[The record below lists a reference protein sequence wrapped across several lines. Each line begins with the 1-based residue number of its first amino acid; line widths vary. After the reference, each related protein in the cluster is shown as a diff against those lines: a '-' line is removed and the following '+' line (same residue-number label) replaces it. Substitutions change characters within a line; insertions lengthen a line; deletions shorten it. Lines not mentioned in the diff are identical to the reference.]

1 MYRIL
6 LPELIPICRNQFGGR
21 EFLRRFRK
29 DDKAQASRI
38 LYKKD
43 VTVCHTTADPC
54 PMKYAPNGLPREA
67 AKAEDVGYAIMMD
80 SLEYMENDVEYVRK
94 VSRKSFSE
102 VLNKVPKLEKIE
114 DYNFYFSLFIV
125 RFVQKMLH
133 LPIDSECKFTAGW
146 KFNWKNPITGLPTA
160 ILNMDLGASD
170 V

>member
-1 MYRIL
+1 
-6 LPELIPICRNQFGGR
+6 
-21 EFLRRFRK
+21 
-29 DDKAQASRI
+29 
-38 LYKKD
+38 
-43 VTVCHTTADPC
+43 
-54 PMKYAPNGLPREA
+54 MKYAPNGLPREA

-133 LPIDSECKFTAGW
+133 LSIDSECKFTAGW